1 MNRISLGLILI
12 CIIINTTLH
21 AQELY
26 IVSHAAANISKDR
39 IELRNIAK
47 SYDDLN
53 AFHYDFQVNYGLL
66 GNLTLYNG
74 VTYTLN
80 STNQFIGNYN
90 FDARYRFLDIDKAN
104 YHWRFALQTGG
115 TIPVN
120 PKAIVSDEVEYELHP
135 GHTISFYEFG
145 GDITVPSIDFHTTD
159 NYTIHNSVI
168 ATNLIKKFAIT
179 GEAAY
184 NLNIAGG
191 DFKFGNYFQGDLS
204 MGLLILP
211 KEYNSYDDVNL
222 NVYSETKA
230 YYFEKNKFLGD
241 EISNSGGFRLDTYIG
256 VQAIFLSSLMAE
268 LSYMIPLHS
277 NEYVE
282 TEVEKRSGS
291 LLLSLRYLFFF

>member
-1 MNRISLGLILI
+1 
-12 CIIINTTLH
+12 
-21 AQELY
+21 
-26 IVSHAAANISKDR
+26 
-39 IELRNIAK
+39 
-47 SYDDLN
+47 
-53 AFHYDFQVNYGLL
+53 
-66 GNLTLYNG
+66 
-74 VTYTLN
+74 
-80 STNQFIGNYN
+80 
-90 FDARYRFLDIDKAN
+90 
-104 YHWRFALQTGG
+104 
-115 TIPVN
+115 
-120 PKAIVSDEVEYELHP
+120 
-135 GHTISFYEFG
+135 
-145 GDITVPSIDFHTTD
+145 
-159 NYTIHNSVI
+159 
-168 ATNLIKKFAIT
+168 
-179 GEAAY
+179 
-184 NLNIAGG
+184 
-191 DFKFGNYFQGDLS
+191 